1 MNSYRIPEIA
11 KQYTDYDM
19 IQTHTDLPEFPD
31 FRTRLLFAFLNR
43 SSKLNGM
50 SELFALVTS
59 LVQMALDT
67 HDMVSISNDIK
78 GKKAV
83 RSRQLK
89 VLAGDYFSSRFY
101 NLLSQAGQ
109 IDLIKQLSTA
119 ICEVNRLK
127 MNLYILMK
135 QLKMTAEDYI
145 QHSVDIKSQIFLSFS
160 SFMEEVY
167 GHVWPDLLR
176 SFTKCEV
183 ISDEI
188 FRAESMSDF
197 NGSWG
202 YWHIMQNGSKEE
214 RKQLQAGEP
223 DYAKIRTLMHK
234 YNVSSQLYQML
245 DSHMNQLSSKV
256 RQLDSD
262 KLISELFHIGDPFIR
277 LLSKPKVLEEI

>member
-19 IQTHTDLPEFPD
+19 IQSHTDLPEFPD

-43 SSKLNGM
+43 SSKLKGY

-59 LVQMALDT
+59 LVQMGLDT
-67 HDMVSISNDIK
+67 HDMVSVSNDAK
-78 GKKAV
+78 EKKAA

-109 IDLIKQLSTA
+109 IELIKKLSGA

-127 MNLYILMK
+127 MNFYMMMK
-135 QLKMTAEDYI
+135 QLKLTAEDYI
-145 QHSVDIKSQIFLSFS
+145 HHSVEIKAQLFLTFS
-160 SFMEEVY
+160 ELMEEVY
-167 GHVWPDLLR
+167 HHAWPEVLKGYTR
-176 SFTKCEV
+176 CEV
-183 ISDEI
+183 ILEEI
-188 FRAESMSDF
+188 FRAESLADF
-197 NGSWG
+197 RDSWG
-202 YWHIMQNGSKEE
+202 FWHIMQTGTKED
-214 RKQLQAGEP
+214 RKQLQSLES
-223 DYAKIRTLMHK
+223 DHMKLNSLMLK
-234 YNVSSQLYQML
+234 YNITSQLYQML
-245 DSHMNQLSSKV
+245 DVHMKQLDAKV

-262 KLISELFHIGDPFIR
+262 KLVSELFHIGEPFLR